1 MRDPDVTEPT
11 TTTIEEVRVIGRAT
25 TSCSVKITRKNAD
38 GDITSIESMNSMTT
52 GPLEMTPAEAERL
65 LYRITENCTRKCY
78 VDLHVHEMLTA
89 KELEAAVVRVK
100 TMYRALGKDA

>member
-1 MRDPDVTEPT
+1 MPDPAT
-11 TTTIEEVRVIGRAT
+11 TDTVLEEIITVSRAT

-52 GPLEMTPAEAERL
+52 GPLEMPPAETERL
-65 LYRITENCTRKCY
+65 LYRLTENCARKCY

-89 KELEAAVVRVK
+89 KELEAAVTRIK
-100 TMYRALGKDA
+100 TLYRQLGKDA